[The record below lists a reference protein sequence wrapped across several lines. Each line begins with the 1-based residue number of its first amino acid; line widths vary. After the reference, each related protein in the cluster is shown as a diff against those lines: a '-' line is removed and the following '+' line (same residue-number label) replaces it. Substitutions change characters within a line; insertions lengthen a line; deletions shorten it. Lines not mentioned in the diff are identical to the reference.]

1 MMKAIYHIVLCITF
15 QATACLAQEYKHIR
29 RGSESSAGSS
39 SSSSINIV
47 KTNNNNKQ
55 RVVLIAGPHK
65 TGSSSIQ
72 DNMYNWMTN
81 STTST
86 SFESNDNIINSDEYR
101 AIHQAFKQ
109 WAWPEP
115 KDVYDHSEQQTFTH
129 AKIFYPFGEALH
141 GCKMHHRKELNE
153 KFGCEGLLKV
163 YRDEFS
169 KYWKL
174 GYNLVIGT
182 EAFDTVGGDDEPL
195 LVDDLLDQ
203 MPWNH
208 NSNIHRGD
216 IQGHNEDITI
226 VIKYRSPRVMHLMS
240 WWHQCCMKKVNFYQF
255 LIAEM
260 EKYSDRG
267 SRIIDSLQL
276 AERFLDKGL
285 NVVLI
290 DVSGVIDK
298 GYDLSYVIACDVMNV
313 PCTKD
318 KVIEG
323 SNQVPSVKNQKSG
336 GDMGRITERQIE
348 AINNVIRKR
357 DCSFQHLAW
366 HPKLTI
372 LYPLDITR
380 NLMECKNE
388 PGITRKQMNKQ
399 ILDIVIKGVPEFED
413 LE

>member
-15 QATACLAQEYKHIR
+15 QATACLAQEYKHNL
-29 RGSESSAGSS
+29 RGGLEGSASS
-39 SSSSINIV
+39 SNNNSNIV
-47 KTNNNNKQ
+47 ESNNKQ
-55 RVVLIAGPHK
+55 RVILIAGPHK

-72 DNMYNWMTN
+72 DNMYKWMTN
-81 STTST
+81 STST
-86 SFESNDNIINSDEYR
+86 DNEEYR
-101 AIHQAFKQ
+101 TIHQAFQK

-115 KDVYDHSEQQTFTH
+115 KDVYDHSEQQPFTH

-141 GCKMHHRKELNE
+141 GCRMQHRKDLNE

-163 YRDEFS
+163 YREEFR
-169 KYWKL
+169 KYWTL

-208 NSNIHRGD
+208 NNNRGD
-216 IQGHNEDITI
+216 IQGQNEDITV

-240 WWHQCCMKKVNFYQF
+240 WWHQCCMKNVNFYQF

-290 DVSGVIDK
+290 DVSGVIENA
-298 GYDLSYVIACDVMNV
+298 YDLSYVIACDVMNV
-313 PCTKD
+313 PCSND

-323 SNQVPSVKNQKSG
+323 SIQVPSVKNQKSG
-336 GDMGRITERQIE
+336 GNMGRITERQID
-348 AINNVIRKR
+348 AINDVIRKR
-357 DCSFQHLAW
+357 DCNFQHLAW

-388 PGITRKQMNKQ
+388 PGISRKQMNKR